1 MPGSIGRRFRLNDV
15 AILLIALFWVCW
27 VRLGLSLSSLEK
39 TRRRLLPKTLT
50 TSNTNPDL
58 DRMAWSVRR
67 TANLVPMA
75 TCLTRAQALQIM
87 LARRGLPADLV
98 LGVARSASKDFL
110 AHAWIEKDGQILIG
124 GSEHKISTYSKLK
137 TYGPTST

>member
-1 MPGSIGRRFRLNDV
+1 MPVSFRRRFRPKDIPLV
-15 AILLIALFWVCW
+15 LTALFWVCW

-39 TRRRLLPKTLT
+39 TRRRLLPKTLAA
-50 TSNTNPDL
+50 SHRNPDL

-67 TANLVPMA
+67 TANMVPMA

-87 LARRGLPADLV
+87 LARRGLSTDMV

-110 AHAWIEKDGQILIG
+110 AHAWLEKDGQVLIG
-124 GSEHKISTYSKLK
+124 GAERKINTFSRLK
-137 TYGPTST
+137 TYGPTSK